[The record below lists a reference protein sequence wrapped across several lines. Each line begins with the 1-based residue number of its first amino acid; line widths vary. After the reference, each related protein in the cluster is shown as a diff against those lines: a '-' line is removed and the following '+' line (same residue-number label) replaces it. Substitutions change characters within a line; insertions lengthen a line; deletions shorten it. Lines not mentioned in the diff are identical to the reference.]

1 MRVCS
6 ILLVWMRRLCSSG
19 GRGLWLANDKLWPAE
34 ALLDEVMAAADNND
48 EDDDVATEAALVAV
62 ADVQAIEV
70 AIALTSQSSSSLA
83 SARIQHT

>member
-34 ALLDEVMAAADNND
+34 ALLDEVTAAADNND

-62 ADVQAIEV
+62 ADVQAVEV